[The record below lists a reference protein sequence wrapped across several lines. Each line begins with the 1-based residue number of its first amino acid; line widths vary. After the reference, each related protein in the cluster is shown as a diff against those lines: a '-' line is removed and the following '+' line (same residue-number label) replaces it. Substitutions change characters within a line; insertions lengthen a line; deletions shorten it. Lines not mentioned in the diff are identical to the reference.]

1 MGAPVEDKVP
11 YILRSHQP
19 GDLGWIVHR
28 HGVLYSLVKLEA
40 SGLMDEL
47 IEKHDKTGGNAG
59 RRYGNQRYAP
69 AGGRR

>member
-1 MGAPVEDKVP
+1 M
-11 YILRSHQP
+11 
-19 GDLGWIVHR
+19 GWIVHR